1 MRRLS
6 LLARFAAV
14 SLTLIVLLGIA
25 LSQVLSSLIERR
37 ALESAKQAAIL
48 SVAVGIQPLLAGE
61 DLSGRLSGAATAKLD
76 RALIGSLRGTEV
88 ARIKVWNADRH
99 LIYSADPH
107 TVSPIRVLHPKT
119 SVELGEALQGNVE
132 AELISDSSES
142 DNQALLDRYGSLLEV
157 YVPIRDPGASPAGRP
172 AGVFELYLP
181 YAEVQ
186 AAIRADQKR
195 AFLVVGLGLLALWL
209 GLFRTVATA
218 SRQLRRHAQRTAYES
233 AHDELTDLPNRAL
246 LLDCVELALRDDA
259 RAPGRGALLLLGI
272 DRFREVNDTL
282 GHTHG
287 DDLIVQMGSRL
298 DQLAADG
305 DTVARL
311 GGDEFAVL
319 MPQVDGEPGARA
331 AAEAVRE
338 ALRAP
343 FEVAGL
349 SLAVDVSAGL
359 ALLPTR
365 LPTSRADIQ
374 ADLQGD
380 AETVLR
386 HADVAMSWAK
396 RGHSGLAVYASD
408 DDHHSMARLKL
419 LGELRVALEQ
429 GQLVLH
435 YQPKLDLVTGTV
447 RGVEAL
453 VRWQHPERGLLAPD
467 TFVPTAERSGL
478 INPLT
483 DYVLD
488 VALAKA
494 AHWLEQGM
502 SVPMAVNISARSLL
516 DPGFPDRVLAALS
529 ARRMPAAS
537 LILEITETSIMEDPE
552 RALAALQRLHD
563 AGVYLSIDDFGTG
576 YSSLAY
582 LKRLP
587 VDEIKVDRSFVAALT
602 VDARDRLIVASTVSL
617 GRALGLDVVA
627 EGVEDEQTLAVL
639 QELGCDLAQGFL
651 FGRPEP
657 DPQLGGLP
665 GERLRVLAKARP
677 TG

>member
-6 LLARFAAV
+6 LVTRFAAV
-14 SLTLIVLLGIA
+14 SLTLVVLLGIA

-48 SVAVGIQPLLAGE
+48 SVAVGIQPLLQGE
-61 DLSGRLSGAATAKLD
+61 DLSGPLSGDATEKLD
-76 RALIGSLRGTEV
+76 DALRGSLRGTEI
-88 ARIKVWNADRH
+88 ARIKVWNADSH

-107 TVSPIRVLHPKT
+107 TVTPVTNPQPSE
-119 SVELGEALQGNVE
+119 ELREALEGNIE
-132 AELISDSSES
+132 AELITGSTES
-142 DNQALLDRYGSLLEV
+142 DNRALLERYHALLEV
-157 YVPIRDPGASPAGRP
+157 YVPIRDATAAPGSDP

-181 YAEVQ
+181 YAQVQ
-186 AAIRADQKR
+186 AAIRADQRR
-195 AFLVVGLGLLALWL
+195 AFLVVGLGLLVLWL

-218 SRQLRRHAQRTAYES
+218 SRQLRRHAERVDYEA
-233 AHDELTDLPNRAL
+233 AHDSLTELPNRRL
-246 LLDCVELALRDDA
+246 LLDRVELALGEGERSQH
-259 RAPGRGALLLLGI
+259 RGALLLLGI

-287 DDLIVQMGSRL
+287 DELIVAVGRRL
-298 DQLAADG
+298 DHLAADG

-319 MPQVDGEPGARA
+319 LCAVEGERA
-331 AAEAVRE
+331 ARVAAEEVRE
-338 ALRAP
+338 ALREP

-349 SLAVDVSAGL
+349 SLAIDVSAGL
-359 ALLPTR
+359 AMLPAGR
-365 LPTSRADIQ
+365 DEGDIDADVD
-374 ADLQGD
+374 ADVP

-386 HADVAMSWAK
+386 HADVAMSEAK
-396 RGHSGLAVYASD
+396 HGHMGLVVYAFER
-408 DDHHSMARLKL
+408 DHYSTEQLQL

-429 GQLVLH
+429 RQLVLH
-435 YQPKLDLVTGTV
+435 YQPKLDLVTGEV

-453 VRWQHPERGLLAPD
+453 VRWQHPERGLLPPD
-467 TFVPTAERSGL
+467 TFVPTAERTGL

-488 VALAKA
+488 VALGKA
-494 AHWLEQGM
+494 ARWLEDGL

-516 DPGFPDRVLAALS
+516 DTGFPDRVLAALS
-529 ARRMPAAS
+529 TRRIPAAS

-552 RALAALQRLHD
+552 HSLAALQRLHD

-587 VDEIKVDRSFVAALT
+587 VDEIKIDRSFVAALT

-627 EGVEDEQTLAVL
+627 EGVEDEQTLVVL

-657 DPQLGGLP
+657 DPQLGTRS
-665 GERLRVLAKARP
+665 GERLRALAKAPP

>member
-1 MRRLS
+1 VVRRLS
-6 LLARFAAV
+6 LVTRFAAV
-14 SLTLIVLLGIA
+14 SLTLVVLLGLA

-48 SVAVGIQPLLAGE
+48 SVAVGIQPLLQGE
-61 DLSGRLSGAATAKLD
+61 DLSGPLSGDAAAKLD
-76 RALIGSLRGTEV
+76 RALRGSLRGTEV
-88 ARIKVWNADRH
+88 ARIKVWNSDSH
-99 LIYSADPH
+99 MIYSADPH
-107 TVSPIRVLHPKT
+107 TVTPTAVANPQPSE
-119 SVELGEALQGNVE
+119 ELGEALEGKIE
-132 AELISDSSES
+132 AELITGSTES
-142 DNQALLDRYGSLLEV
+142 DNTALLDRYHSLLEV
-157 YVPIRDPGASPAGRP
+157 YVPIRDTAAAPGSDP

-181 YAEVQ
+181 YAQVQ
-186 AAIRADQKR
+186 AAIRSDQKR
-195 AFLVVGLGLLALWL
+195 AFLVVGLGLLVLWL

-218 SRQLRRHAQRTAYES
+218 SRQLRRHAQRVDYEA
-233 AHDELTDLPNRAL
+233 AHDGLTELPNRSL
-246 LLDCVELALRDDA
+246 LLDRIELALLERE
-259 RAPGRGALLLLGI
+259 RWHHGGALLLLGI

-287 DDLIVQMGSRL
+287 DELIVAVGRRL
-298 DQLAADG
+298 DQLAPDG

-319 MPQVDGEPGARA
+319 MRAVDGERDARV
-331 AAEAVRE
+331 AAEEVQE

-349 SLAVDVSAGL
+349 SLAIDVSAGL
-359 ALLPTR
+359 VLLPMSL
-365 LPTSRADIQ
+365 LPASRPEVEADV
-374 ADLQGD
+374 D

-386 HADVAMSWAK
+386 QADVAMSEAK
-396 RGHSGLAVYASD
+396 RSHTGLAVYASEH
-408 DDHHSMARLKL
+408 DHHSTEQLQL
-419 LGELRVALEQ
+419 LGELRVALDQ
-429 GQLVLH
+429 RQLVLH
-435 YQPKLDLVTGTV
+435 YQPKFDLITGEV

-467 TFVPTAERSGL
+467 TFVPTAERTGL

-488 VALAKA
+488 LALCKA
-494 AHWLEQGM
+494 AYWLEAGL

-516 DPGFPDRVLAALS
+516 DTAFPDRVLATLA
-529 ARRMPAAS
+529 ARGIPAAS

-552 RALAALQRLHD
+552 HALAALQRLHD

-587 VDEIKVDRSFVAALT
+587 VDEIKIDRSFIAALA

-627 EGVEDEQTLAVL
+627 EGVEEEETLLVL
-639 QELGCDLAQGFL
+639 RELGCDLAQGFL

-657 DPQLGGLP
+657 DPPLGSRS
-665 GERLRVLAKARP
+665 GERLRAFAEAP
-677 TG
+677 PSG

>member
-6 LLARFAAV
+6 LVTRFAAV
-14 SLTLIVLLGIA
+14 SLTLVVLLAIA

-48 SVAVGIQPLLAGE
+48 SVAVGIQPMLAGE
-61 DLSGRLSGAATAKLD
+61 DLSGPLSGAATEKLD
-76 RALIGSLRGTEV
+76 RALRGSLRGTEV
-88 ARIKVWNADRH
+88 ARIKVWNADSH

-107 TVSPIRVLHPKT
+107 TVTPTPVANPKP
-119 SVELGEALQGNVE
+119 SEELGEALEGNIE
-132 AELISDSSES
+132 AELITGSTES
-142 DNQALLDRYGSLLEV
+142 DNVALLDRYGSLLEV
-157 YVPIRDPGASPAGRP
+157 YVPIRDTAAAPGSKP

-181 YAEVQ
+181 YAQVQ
-186 AAIRADQKR
+186 AAIRADQRR
-195 AFLVVGLGLLALWL
+195 AFLVVGLGLLVLWL

-218 SRQLRRHAQRTAYES
+218 SRQLRRHAQRSDYEA
-233 AHDELTDLPNRAL
+233 AHDSLTGLPNRSL
-246 LLDCVELALRDDA
+246 LLDRIELALDEGDGEQS
-259 RAPGRGALLLLGI
+259 PGALLLLGI

-287 DDLIVQMGSRL
+287 DALIVAVGRRL
-298 DQLAADG
+298 DHLAAGG

-319 MPQVDGEPGARA
+319 LRAVEGDCSARA
-331 AAEAVRE
+331 AAEEVRE
-338 ALRAP
+338 VLRAP

-349 SLAVDVSAGL
+349 SLAIDVSAGL
-359 ALLPTR
+359 ALLPGR
-365 LPTSRADIQ
+365 RAEVEV
-374 ADLQGD
+374 DLDGEVD

-386 HADVAMSWAK
+386 QADVAMSEAK
-396 RGHSGLAVYASD
+396 RSHTGLAVYASEH
-408 DDHHSMARLKL
+408 DHHSTEQLQL
-419 LGELRVALEQ
+419 LGELRAALDQ
-429 GQLVLH
+429 RQLVLH
-435 YQPKLDLVTGTV
+435 YQPKLDLVTGDV

-467 TFVPTAERSGL
+467 TFVPTAERTGL

-488 VALAKA
+488 VALGKA
-494 AHWLEQGM
+494 AHWLEHGL

-516 DPGFPDRVLAALS
+516 DAGFPDRVLAALS
-529 ARRMPAAS
+529 ARRIPAAS

-552 RALAALQRLHD
+552 HALAALQRLHD

-587 VDEIKVDRSFVAALT
+587 VDEIKIDRSFIAALT

-627 EGVEDEQTLAVL
+627 EGVENEETLLVL
-639 QELGCDLAQGFL
+639 QELGCDLAQCFL

-657 DPQLGGLP
+657 DPPLGT
-665 GERLRVLAKARP
+665 RADQRSRAFAKAP
-677 TG
+677 PSG

>member
-1 MRRLS
+1 VRRWS
-6 LLARFAAV
+6 LLTRFAVV
-14 SLTLIVLLGIA
+14 SLTLVVLLGVA
-25 LSQVLSSLIERR
+25 LSQVLASLIARR

-61 DLSGRLSGAATAKLD
+61 DLSGPLSGSATAKLD
-76 RALIGSLRGTEV
+76 SALRGSLRGTEV
-88 ARIKVWNADRH
+88 ARIKVWNADSH

-107 TVSPIRVLHPKT
+107 TVSPTPERNPRP
-119 SVELGEALQGNVE
+119 SAELGEALEGNIE

-142 DNQALLDRYGSLLEV
+142 DNQALLRRYGSLLEV
-157 YVPIRDPGASPAGRP
+157 YVPIRDTAAAPGGDP

-181 YAEVQ
+181 YAQVQ
-186 AAIRADQKR
+186 AAIRGDQKR
-195 AFLVVGLGLLALWL
+195 AFLVVGLGLLVLWL

-218 SRQLRRHAQRTAYES
+218 SRQLRRHAERTAYVA
-233 AHDELTDLPNRAL
+233 AHDGLTDLPNRTL
-246 LLDCVELALRDDA
+246 LLGRIEMALRGDD
-259 RAPGRGALLLLGI
+259 RAASRGALLLLGI
-272 DRFREVNDTL
+272 DRFRDVNDTL
-282 GHTHG
+282 GHTYG
-287 DDLIVQMGSRL
+287 DDLIVAMAGRL

-311 GGDEFAVL
+311 AGDEFAVL
-319 MPQVDGEPGARA
+319 MRQVDDEHGARA
-331 AAEAVRE
+331 AADAVLE

-343 FEVAGL
+343 FDVAGL
-349 SLAVDVSAGL
+349 SLAVDVSVGVAV
-359 ALLPTR
+359 LPGGTD
-365 LPTSRADIQ
+365 ADVAAQ
-374 ADLQGD
+374 

-396 RGHSGLAVYASD
+396 HGHNRVAVYASD
-408 DDHHSMARLKL
+408 NDHHSTARLEL
-419 LGELRVALEQ
+419 LGELRVAIEQ

-435 YQPKLDLVTGTV
+435 YQPKLDLVTGEV

-467 TFVPTAERSGL
+467 TFLPTAERTGL

-488 VALAKA
+488 MALAKA
-494 AHWLEQGM
+494 AQWLEEGT

-516 DPGFPDRVLAALS
+516 DPSFPDRVLAALS

-552 RALAALQRLHD
+552 HALAALQRLHD

-627 EGVEDEQTLAVL
+627 EGVENEETLAVL
-639 QELGCDLAQGFL
+639 QELGCDLAQGYL

-657 DPQLGGLP
+657 DPQLGGRP
-665 GERLRVLAKARP
+665 GWRLRVLAKVPP

>member
-1 MRRLS
+1 VRRLS
-6 LLARFAAV
+6 LLTRFAAV
-14 SLTLIVLLGIA
+14 SLTLVVLLGLA

-48 SVAVGIQPLLAGE
+48 GVAVGIAPLLQGE
-61 DLSGRLSGAATAKLD
+61 DLAGPLSGDATGRLD
-76 RALIGSLRGTEV
+76 RALVGSLRGTEV
-88 ARIKVWNADRH
+88 ARIKIWNADSH

-107 TVSPIRVLHPKT
+107 TVSPTPVRDPKP
-119 SVELGEALQGNVE
+119 SEELGEALEGNIE
-132 AELISDSSES
+132 AELIHDSTES
-142 DNQALLDRYGSLLEV
+142 GNKALLDRYGSLLEV
-157 YVPIRDPGASPAGRP
+157 YVPIRDTTAAPNSDP

-181 YAEVQ
+181 YAQVQ
-186 AAIRADQKR
+186 AAIRADQRR
-195 AFLVVGLGLLALWL
+195 AFLVVGLGLLVLWL

-218 SRQLRRHAQRTAYES
+218 SRQLRRHAERTAYE
-233 AHDELTDLPNRAL
+233 ATHDGLTDLPNRAL
-246 LLDCVELALRDDA
+246 LLDRVEEALRDPD
-259 RAPGRGALLLLGI
+259 RAAGRGALLLLGI

-282 GHTHG
+282 GHIYG
-287 DDLIVQMGSRL
+287 DDLIEAMGSRL
-298 DQLAADG
+298 HQLVAEG

-311 GGDEFAVL
+311 AGDEFAVL
-319 MPQVDGEPGARA
+319 FRQADGEEGARA
-331 AAEAVRE
+331 AAEAVCE
-338 ALRAP
+338 ALRRP

-349 SLAVDVSAGL
+349 ALAVDVSAGL
-359 ALLPTR
+359 ALLPA
-365 LPTSRADIQ
+365 SRVDAD
-374 ADLQGD
+374 A
-380 AETVLR
+380 VLR

-396 RGHSGLAVYASD
+396 QGHTGLAVYVSD
-408 DDHHSMARLKL
+408 DDHHSTARLRL

-429 GQLVLH
+429 GQLLLH
-435 YQPKLDLVTGTV
+435 YQPKLDLVTGAV

-453 VRWQHPERGLLAPD
+453 VRWQHPERGLLSPD
-467 TFVPTAERSGL
+467 TFVPTAERTGL
-478 INPLT
+478 INQLT

-488 VALAKA
+488 LALAKA
-494 AHWLEQGM
+494 AQWLDEGL

-529 ARRMPAAS
+529 ARRMPPSS

-552 RALAALQRLHD
+552 HALAALQRLHD

-627 EGVEDEQTLAVL
+627 EGVEDEDTLAVL

-651 FGRPEP
+651 FGRPEA
-657 DPQLGGLP
+657 DPQLGGRP
-665 GERLRVLAKARP
+665 GERRRVLVTAPA

>member
-1 MRRLS
+1 VRRLS
-6 LLARFAAV
+6 LLTRFAAV
-14 SLTLIVLLGIA
+14 SLTLVVLLGIA

-48 SVAVGIQPLLAGE
+48 SVAVGIQPLLGDE
-61 DLSGRLSGAATAKLD
+61 DLSGPLSSDATDKLD
-76 RALIGSLRGTEV
+76 HALSGSLRGTEV
-88 ARIKVWNADRH
+88 ARIKVWNAESD

-107 TVSPIRVLHPKT
+107 TVSPAAVLDPKP
-119 SVELGEALQGNVE
+119 SAELGEALEGKIEV
-132 AELISDSSES
+132 ELIRDSTET
-142 DNQALLDRYGSLLEV
+142 DNQALLDRYGSLLEI
-157 YVPIRDPGASPAGRP
+157 YVPIRDTADVPGAGP

-181 YAEVQ
+181 YAAVQ

-195 AFLVVGLGLLALWL
+195 AFLVVGLGLLVLWL

-218 SRQLRRHAQRTAYES
+218 SRQLRQHAQRSDYEA
-233 AHDELTDLPNRAL
+233 AHDGLTGLPNRSM
-246 LLDCVELALRDDA
+246 LLDCIELSLRDRDD
-259 RAPGRGALLLLGI
+259 GGALLLLGI

-287 DDLIVQMGSRL
+287 DALIVAVGRRL
-298 DQLAADG
+298 DDLAGDG
-305 DTVARL
+305 DVVARL
-311 GGDEFAVL
+311 AGDEFAVL
-319 MPQVDGEPGARA
+319 LRSVDGETGARA
-331 AAEAVRE
+331 AAQEVRE
-338 ALRAP
+338 ALRKP

-349 SLAVDVSAGL
+349 SLAIDVSVGL
-359 ALLPTR
+359 ALLPAR
-365 LPTSRADIQ
+365 RAAAEAELHVHVD
-374 ADLQGD
+374 G
-380 AETVLR
+380 ETVLR
-386 HADVAMSWAK
+386 HADVAMSEAK
-396 RGHSGLAVYASD
+396 HGHAGLAVYASEH
-408 DDHHSMARLKL
+408 DHHSTEQLQV
-419 LGELRVALEQ
+419 LGELRVALDQ
-429 GQLVLH
+429 RQLVLH
-435 YQPKLDLVTGTV
+435 YQPKLDLVTGQV

-467 TFVPTAERSGL
+467 LFVPTAERTGL

-488 VALAKA
+488 VALGKA
-494 AHWLEQGM
+494 TKWLEQGL

-516 DPGFPDRVLAALS
+516 DPGFPDRVLATLS
-529 ARRMPAAS
+529 ARRIPPGS

-552 RALAALQRLHD
+552 HALAALQLLHD

-587 VDEIKVDRSFVAALT
+587 VDEIKIDRSFISSLAD
-602 VDARDRLIVASTVSL
+602 DARDRLIVASTVSL

-639 QELGCDLAQGFL
+639 QTLGCDLAQGYL

-657 DPQLGGLP
+657 DPPLVTRP
-665 GERLRVLAKARP
+665 GERLRALAKAPP

>member
-6 LLARFAAV
+6 LVTRFALV
-14 SLTLIVLLGIA
+14 SLTLVVLLGVA
-25 LSQVLSSLIERR
+25 LSQVLSSLIEQR
-37 ALESAKQAAIL
+37 ALESAKRAAIL
-48 SVAVGIQPLLAGE
+48 SVAVGIQPLLAGD
-61 DLSGRLSGAATAKLD
+61 DLSGSLSGDVRERLD
-76 RALIGSLRGTEV
+76 RALSGSLRGTEV
-88 ARIKVWNADRH
+88 ARIKVWNADSH
-99 LIYSADPH
+99 LIYRADPH
-107 TVSPIRVLHPKT
+107 TATPDRLLDPKP
-119 SVELGEALQGNVE
+119 SEELGEALEGNIE
-132 AELISDSSES
+132 AELISGSDES

-157 YVPIRDPGASPAGRP
+157 YVPIRDAAAPESAP

-181 YAEVQ
+181 YAEVR
-186 AAIRADQKR
+186 AAIRADQRR
-195 AFLVVGLGLLALWL
+195 AFLVVGLGLLVLWL

-218 SRQLRRHAQRTAYES
+218 SRQLRRHAERTVHEA
-233 AHDELTDLPNRAL
+233 AHDGLTGLPNRTRL
-246 LLDCVELALRDDA
+246 LERIESALREADPA
-259 RAPGRGALLLLGI
+259 HGRGALLLLGI

-287 DDLIVQMGSRL
+287 DALIVAVGRRL
-298 DQLAADG
+298 NYLSGDG
-305 DTVARL
+305 DVVARL

-319 MPQVDGEPGARA
+319 LRAVEDEAGARA
-331 AAEAVRE
+331 AAEEVRD
-338 ALRAP
+338 ALRTP

-349 SLAVDVSAGL
+349 SLAIDVSVGL
-359 ALLPTR
+359 AMLPA
-365 LPTSRADIQ
+365 TSTQ
-374 ADLQGD
+374 ADGHGD

-386 HADVAMSWAK
+386 HADVAMSRAK
-396 RGHSGLAVYASD
+396 HGHAGLAVYASEH
-408 DDHHSMARLKL
+408 DHNSTAQLQL
-419 LGELRVALEQ
+419 LGELRVALDQ
-429 GQLVLH
+429 RQLVLH
-435 YQPKLDLVTGTV
+435 YQPKLDLVTGEV

-453 VRWQHPERGLLAPD
+453 VRWQHPERGLLPPGE
-467 TFVPTAERSGL
+467 FVPTAERTGL

-494 AHWLEQGM
+494 AQWLEQGL
-502 SVPMAVNISARSLL
+502 SIPMAVNISARSLP

-529 ARRMPAAS
+529 ARRIPPAS
-537 LILEITETSIMEDPE
+537 LTLEITETSIMEDPE
-552 RALAALQRLHD
+552 HALAALQRLHD

-587 VDEIKVDRSFVAALT
+587 VDEIKIDRSFVSALT

-657 DPQLGGLP
+657 DPPLGTRSSP
-665 GERLRVLAKARP
+665 RLTVFAEAP
-677 TG
+677 PSE

>member
-1 MRRLS
+1 VRRLS
-6 LLARFAAV
+6 LLTRFAAV
-14 SLTLIVLLGIA
+14 SLTLVVLLGIA

-48 SVAVGIQPLLAGE
+48 SVAVGIQPLLGDE
-61 DLSGRLSGAATAKLD
+61 DLSGPLSGDAMTKLD
-76 RALIGSLRGTEV
+76 RALSGSLRGTEV

-107 TVSPIRVLHPKT
+107 TVSPARVLNPKPST
-119 SVELGEALQGNVE
+119 ELREALEGKIEV
-132 AELISDSSES
+132 ELISDSAES
-142 DNQALLDRYGSLLEV
+142 DNEALLDRYGSLLEI
-157 YVPIRDPGASPAGRP
+157 YVPIRDTADAPGTGP

-186 AAIRADQKR
+186 AAIRSDQKR
-195 AFLVVGLGLLALWL
+195 AFVVVGLGLLVLWL

-218 SRQLRRHAQRTAYES
+218 SRQLRQHAKRTVYE
-233 AHDELTDLPNRAL
+233 AGHDGLTGLPNRTL
-246 LLDCVELALRDDA
+246 LLDCIELALRESDAADD
-259 RAPGRGALLLLGI
+259 GGALLLLGI

-287 DDLIVQMGSRL
+287 DALIVAVGRCL
-298 DQLAADG
+298 DDLVGDG
-305 DTVARL
+305 EVVARL

-319 MPQVDGEPGARA
+319 LRRVDGESGARA
-331 AAEAVRE
+331 AAEQVRE
-338 ALRAP
+338 ALRTP

-349 SLAVDVSAGL
+349 SLAIDVSVGL
-359 ALLPTR
+359 ALLP
-365 LPTSRADIQ
+365 PSSAEAEGDVYV
-374 ADLQGD
+374 D

-386 HADVAMSWAK
+386 HADVAMSEAK
-396 RGHSGLAVYASD
+396 QGHAGLAVYASEH
-408 DDHHSMARLKL
+408 DHHSTEQLQL
-419 LGELRVALEQ
+419 LGELRVALNQ
-429 GQLVLH
+429 RQLLLH
-435 YQPKLDLVTGTV
+435 YQPKLDLVTGEV

-453 VRWQHPERGLLAPD
+453 VRWQHPERGLLPPD
-467 TFVPTAERSGL
+467 SFVPTAERTGL
-478 INPLT
+478 INALT

-488 VALAKA
+488 VALGKA
-494 AHWLEQGM
+494 AYWLEQGL

-516 DPGFPDRVLAALS
+516 DPAFPDRVLASLS
-529 ARRMPAAS
+529 ARRMPPAS

-552 RALAALQRLHD
+552 HALAALQRLHD

-587 VDEIKVDRSFVAALT
+587 VDEIKIDRSFISSLT
-602 VDARDRLIVASTVSL
+602 ADARDRLIVASTVSL

-639 QELGCDLAQGFL
+639 QTLGCDLAQGFL

-657 DPQLGGLP
+657 DPPLETRS
-665 GERLRVLAKARP
+665 GEQFRVFAQAP
-677 TG
+677 PSG

>member
-6 LLARFAAV
+6 LVTRFAAV
-14 SLTLIVLLGIA
+14 SLTLVVLLGIA

-48 SVAVGIQPLLAGE
+48 SVAVGIQPLLQGE
-61 DLSGRLSGAATAKLD
+61 DLSGPLSGHATAKLD
-76 RALIGSLRGTEV
+76 RALRGSLRGTEV
-88 ARIKVWNADRH
+88 ARIKVWNADSH

-107 TVSPIRVLHPKT
+107 TVTPTTVDDPQPSE
-119 SVELGEALQGNVE
+119 ELGEALEGNIE
-132 AELISDSSES
+132 AELIKGSTES
-142 DNQALLDRYGSLLEV
+142 DNTALLRRYHSLLEV
-157 YVPIRDPGASPAGRP
+157 YVPIRDTTEAAGSNP

-181 YAEVQ
+181 YAQVD
-186 AAIRADQKR
+186 AAIRADQRR
-195 AFLVVGLGLLALWL
+195 AFLVVGVGLLVLWL

-218 SRQLRRHAQRTAYES
+218 SRQLRRHSERTDYEA
-233 AHDELTDLPNRAL
+233 AHDSLTQLPNRSL
-246 LLDCVELALRDDA
+246 LLARIELALLEA
-259 RAPGRGALLLLGI
+259 QPGALLLLGI
-272 DRFREVNDTL
+272 VRFREVNDTL
-282 GHTHG
+282 GHSHG
-287 DDLIVQMGSRL
+287 DELIAAVGRRL

-319 MPQVDGEPGARA
+319 MRGVAGERDARA
-331 AAEAVRE
+331 AAEKVRE
-338 ALRAP
+338 ALRTP

-349 SLAVDVSAGL
+349 SLAIEVSAGL
-359 ALLPTR
+359 ALLPAE
-365 LPTSRADIQ
+365 RAATDE
-374 ADLQGD
+374 DVD

-386 HADVAMSWAK
+386 HADVAMSEAK
-396 RGHSGLAVYASD
+396 HGHSGLAVYASEH
-408 DDHHSMARLKL
+408 DHHSTEQLQL
-419 LGELRVALEQ
+419 LGELRVALDQ
-429 GQLVLH
+429 RQLVLH
-435 YQPKLDLVTGTV
+435 YQPKFDLVTGEV

-453 VRWQHPERGLLAPD
+453 VRWQHPERGLVPPD
-467 TFVPTAERSGL
+467 SFVPTADRTGL

-483 DYVLD
+483 DFVLD
-488 VALAKA
+488 VALDKA
-494 AHWLEQGM
+494 ARWLEAGL

-516 DPGFPDRVLAALS
+516 DSGFPDRVLAAL
-529 ARRMPAAS
+529 AAHRIPPAG

-552 RALAALQRLHD
+552 HALAALQRLHD

-587 VDEIKVDRSFVAALT
+587 VDEIKIDRSFIAALT
-602 VDARDRLIVASTVSL
+602 MDARDRLIVASTVSL

-627 EGVEDEQTLAVL
+627 EGVEDEETLLLL

-657 DPQLGGLP
+657 DPSLLSRSD
-665 GERLRVLAKARP
+665 EHLRALAEAP
-677 TG
+677 PSG

>member
-6 LLARFAAV
+6 LVTRFAAV
-14 SLTLIVLLGIA
+14 SLTLVVLLGIA

-37 ALESAKQAAIL
+37 ALESAKQTAIL
-48 SVAVGIQPLLAGE
+48 SVAVGIQPLLQGE
-61 DLSGRLSGAATAKLD
+61 DLSGPLSGDATDKLD
-76 RALIGSLRGTEV
+76 RALRGSLRGTEV
-88 ARIKVWNADRH
+88 ARIKVWNSDSH

-107 TVSPIRVLHPKT
+107 TVSSTAAANPQP
-119 SVELGEALQGNVE
+119 SEELEEALEGEIEV
-132 AELISDSSES
+132 ELISGSDES
-142 DNQALLDRYGSLLEV
+142 DNQALLDRYHSLLEV
-157 YVPIRDPGASPAGRP
+157 YVPIRDATAAPGSDP

-181 YAEVQ
+181 YAHVQ
-186 AAIRADQKR
+186 AAIRADQRR
-195 AFLVVGLGLLALWL
+195 AFLVVGFGLLVLWL
-209 GLFRTVATA
+209 GLFRTVSTA
-218 SRQLRRHAQRTAYES
+218 SRQLRRHAQRTDYEA
-233 AHDELTDLPNRAL
+233 AHDRLTQLPNRSLLLERVEHAL
-246 LLDCVELALRDDA
+246 LDREPSHPA
-259 RAPGRGALLLLGI
+259 GALLLLGI
-272 DRFREVNDTL
+272 VRFREVNDTL

-287 DDLIVQMGSRL
+287 DELIVAVGRRL
-298 DQLAADG
+298 AQLATDG

-319 MPQVDGEPGARA
+319 MRAIDGEPAARA
-331 AAEAVRE
+331 AAEEIRE

-349 SLAVDVSAGL
+349 SLAIDVCAGL
-359 ALLPTR
+359 ALLPDR
-365 LPTSRADIQ
+365 LAAVES
-374 ADLQGD
+374 DLD

-386 HADVAMSWAK
+386 HADVAMSGAK
-396 RGHSGLAVYASD
+396 QGHTGLAVYASEL
-408 DDHHSMARLKL
+408 DHHSTEQLQL
-419 LGELRVALEQ
+419 LGGLRVALDQ
-429 GQLVLH
+429 RQLVLH
-435 YQPKLDLVTGTV
+435 YQPKFDLVTGEV

-453 VRWQHPERGLLAPD
+453 VRWQHPERGMVPPD
-467 TFVPTAERSGL
+467 SFVPTAERTGL

-494 AHWLEQGM
+494 AQWLEAGL
-502 SVPMAVNISARSLL
+502 SVPMAVNISARTLL
-516 DPGFPDRVLAALS
+516 DAAFPDRVLAAL
-529 ARRMPAAS
+529 AAHQIAPAG

-552 RALAALQRLHD
+552 HALAALQRLHD

-587 VDEIKVDRSFVAALT
+587 VDEIKIDRSFVAALT

-627 EGVEDEQTLAVL
+627 EGVEDEETLLVL
-639 QELGCDLAQGFL
+639 RELGCDLAQGFL

-657 DPQLGGLP
+657 EPSLRTRS
-665 GERLRVLAKARP
+665 GEHLRVLAEAP
-677 TG
+677 PSG

>member
-1 MRRLS
+1 VRRLS
-6 LLARFAAV
+6 LVTRFAAV
-14 SLTLIVLLGIA
+14 SLTLVVLLGVA
-25 LSQVLSSLIERR
+25 LSQVISSLIERR

-61 DLSGRLSGAATAKLD
+61 DLSGPLSGEATAKLD
-76 RALIGSLRGTEV
+76 GALRGSMRGTEI
-88 ARIKVWNADRH
+88 ARIKVWSADSH

-107 TVSPIRVLHPKT
+107 TATATTAVDPQS
-119 SVELGEALQGNVE
+119 SEELGEALQGAIEV
-132 AELISDSSES
+132 ELISGSDEA

-157 YVPIRDPGASPAGRP
+157 YVPIRDVDAAPGSAP

-186 AAIRADQKR
+186 AAIHADQKR
-195 AFLVVGLGLLALWL
+195 TFLVVGLGLLVLWL

-218 SRQLRRHAQRTAYES
+218 SRQLRQHVERTAYEA
-233 AHDELTDLPNRAL
+233 AHDRLTDLPNRAL
-246 LLDCVELALRDDA
+246 LLDRIERALRDDDRTA
-259 RAPGRGALLLLGI
+259 GRGALVLLGI
-272 DRFREVNDTL
+272 DRFRDVNDTQ
-282 GHTHG
+282 GHIHG
-287 DDLIVQMGSRL
+287 DDLIEQMGSRL
-298 DQLAADG
+298 YQLADDG

-319 MPQVDGEPGARA
+319 VRQVDGEVAARA
-331 AAEAVRE
+331 AAERVRD

-343 FEVAGL
+343 FEIAGL

-359 ALLPTR
+359 ALLPA
-365 LPTSRADIQ
+365 SRAE
-374 ADLQGD
+374 AD

-396 RGHSGLAVYASD
+396 HGHTGLAVYSSD
-408 DDHHSMARLKL
+408 NDHHSTEQLRL
-419 LGELRVALEQ
+419 LGELREALDQ
-429 GQLVLH
+429 RQLVLH
-435 YQPKLDLVTGTV
+435 YQPKFDLLTGAV

-453 VRWQHPERGLLAPD
+453 VRWEHPERGLLAPD
-467 TFVPTAERSGL
+467 TFIPTAERTGL

-488 VALAKA
+488 MALGKA
-494 AHWLEQGM
+494 AYWLEQGH

-516 DPGFPDRVLAALS
+516 DPAFPDRVLAALA

-552 RALAALQRLHD
+552 HALAALQRLHD

-587 VDEIKVDRSFVAALT
+587 VDEIKIDRAFISALT

-627 EGVEDEQTLAVL
+627 EGVEDPETLTVL

-651 FGRPEP
+651 LGRPVP
-657 DPQLGGLP
+657 DPDLGGAP
-665 GERLRVLAKARP
+665 VSPLRVLARTP
-677 TG
+677 PSG